1 VVSSCGYVPI
11 NDIERNLVLNVDS
24 SMWINK
30 PKKHKV

>member
-1 VVSSCGYVPI
+1 VPI
-11 NDIERNLVLNVDS
+11 DDIERNLMINVDS